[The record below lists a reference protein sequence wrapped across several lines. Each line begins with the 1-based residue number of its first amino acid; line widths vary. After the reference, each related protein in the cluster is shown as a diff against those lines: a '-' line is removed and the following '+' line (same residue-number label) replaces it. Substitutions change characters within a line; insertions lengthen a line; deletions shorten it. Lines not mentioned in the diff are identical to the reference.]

1 MLRDVLGVS
10 QDANHFEDAPCT
22 DLSLLLWDPQHELE
36 SARDR
41 NERHQLAAEICR
53 AECRAIG
60 ACAAR
65 RDRLVAAGR
74 RTSGVWAGQVPARG
88 GGRPR
93 LYGCGS
99 QAGYQAHRK
108 AGEPV
113 CDACAQAHREYMREY
128 MAARRSS

>member
-22 DLSLLLWDPQHELE
+22 DLSLLLWDPQHEGE
-36 SARDR
+36 SQADR
-41 NERHQLAAEICR
+41 LERHRLAVEICR

-65 RDRLVAAGR
+65 RDRLHAAGR
-74 RTSGVWAGQVPARG
+74 RTAGVWAGEMTRG

-108 AGEPV
+108 AGEAV
-113 CDACAQAHREYMREY
+113 CDACARAHREYMRNY
-128 MAARRSS
+128 RKVRRSV